1 MSTEL
6 ERGDRNIVVVD
17 PVEPTVGLSEKDKKT
32 FDFVFGADSTQAQV
46 FEQSVINLV
55 DGIFDGYNA
64 TILAYGQTGS
74 GKTYTMGSAFDIKN
88 KVSADKL
95 GIIPRAVLRI
105 FDNIEAAKGKAV
117 EQGIFVPEFEVQ
129 VQFVEVCFV
138 LALKK

>member
-6 ERGDRNIVVVD
+6 ERGDRNVVVVE
-17 PVEPTVGLSEKDKKT
+17 PGEPTVGLSEKDKKT
-32 FDFVFGADSTQAQV
+32 FDFVFGQDSTQAEV
-46 FEQSVINLV
+46 FENSVASLV

-105 FDNIEAAKGKAV
+105 FDNVEAAKGKAV
-117 EQGIFVPEFEVQ
+117 EQGTFVPEFEVQ
-129 VQFVEVCFV
+129 VQFVEVG
-138 LALKK
+138 LMML